1 MKLLSIVI
9 PAYNEEDMVLKAA
22 HKITQL
28 LQKEHIPFEILF
40 INDGS
45 TDTTWLEIQKASQE
59 LQSVKGICFSRNFG
73 KEASILA
80 GLAQAKG
87 DCCVV
92 MDCDLQHPPETV
104 IEMYQLWLKGF
115 DIVEGVKAFR
125 GDEGKVHGLFTKSF
139 YKLIN
144 WATGFDMES
153 SSDFKLLDKKVVDAY
168 LNLPE
173 RKLFF
178 RALSYWLGFNS
189 TTIEFNVQ
197 ERETGTTKW
206 SYMSLLKYAIS
217 NITSFS
223 SAPMQFVTLIG
234 VLFFGFSVI
243 LGIQSLI
250 NFINGDSLEGF
261 TTIILLLLG
270 IGSIIMMSLGIIGYY
285 ISKIYEEIKRRPRYI
300 VSTRQPMKVRL
311 MKKLLM
317 LMDEKL
323 WKFILVGIINTLV
336 GTAIMF
342 GLYNLAGASYWLSSS
357 ANYTLTSILSF
368 FLNKHFTFQNKDK
381 SMSVGIRFA
390 INIAICYVLAYGV
403 AKPVVLL
410 LLANYSLVVQD
421 NVAMFVG
428 MFLFTAFNYIGQR
441 FFAFK
446 ES

>member
-1 MKLLSIVI
+1 M
-9 PAYNEEDMVLKAA
+9 E
-22 HKITQL
+22 
-28 LQKEHIPFEILF
+28 
-40 INDGS
+40 S

-300 VSTRQPMKVRL
+300 VSHTTT
-311 MKKLLM
+311 
-317 LMDEKL
+317 
-323 WKFILVGIINTLV
+323 N
-336 GTAIMF
+336 
-342 GLYNLAGASYWLSSS
+342 
-357 ANYTLTSILSF
+357 
-368 FLNKHFTFQNKDK
+368 
-381 SMSVGIRFA
+381 
-390 INIAICYVLAYGV
+390 
-403 AKPVVLL
+403 
-410 LLANYSLVVQD
+410 
-421 NVAMFVG
+421 
-428 MFLFTAFNYIGQR
+428 
-441 FFAFK
+441 